1 MPGTAPASAP
11 EAGSLLSLPLGWR
24 RPDGGFP
31 APSASRSARP
41 SAVELSFSAAG
52 FAHVFI
58 HPHWLGW
65 RVLVL
70 MTGLRPSVTTLHT
83 GSSGGSPAL
92 QSLLPCPRHRR
103 RTGPSRAL
111 LAPALSAAASR
122 RPGPLFQELK
132 ASSGCRVGSV
142 RVGHWRAEWGQD
154 ACHWPR
160 LCGVMSSGTWFAS
173 LFPLVFHFRV
183 FPSSYFFIFVF

>member
-1 MPGTAPASAP
+1 MPGTGPASAP
-11 EAGSLLSLPLGWR
+11 GAGSLLSLPLGWR
-24 RPDGGFP
+24 RLDGGFP
-31 APSASRSARP
+31 APSASRSAGP
-41 SAVELSFSAAG
+41 SAGELSFSAAG
-52 FAHVFI
+52 FAYVFI

-70 MTGLRPSVTTLHT
+70 VPGLRPSMTTPHT

-92 QSLLPCPRHRR
+92 RSLLPCPRHRR
-103 RTGPSRAL
+103 GTGPSRAL

-132 ASSGCRVGSV
+132 ASSGCRAGSV
-142 RVGHWRAEWGQD
+142 RVSHWRAERGQD
-154 ACHWPR
+154 ACHGPR
-160 LCGVMSSGTWFAS
+160 PRGVMSSGTWFALS
-173 LFPLVFHFRV
+173 FPLVFHFRV